1 MTYTKWLIK
10 IIMYKSVIVFSIL
23 FLCLFPLRAQEQ
35 RDTLEASRVTSDMM
49 RSISFSQTG
58 HERMEAL
65 KFELAPVLGSPDIIR
80 TLQGLPGVA
89 MGNEMSSGLYVRG
102 GDGSDN
108 LYLFDGAPVWQT
120 AHMGG
125 MFSVINS
132 DILDNVDVYKSG
144 FPARFGGKISSVED
158 ISVKAGDFYQ
168 KHVKY
173 SLGLTDGRVTL
184 EGPFRNKKTSY
195 LVSLR
200 QNWMSLMTRPT
211 FKIASNLFPD
221 RMTNYLSDGWYG
233 FTEMDGKISTRLSS
247 TSTFEFSILA
257 DVDFLRYRD
266 HYGGDEMSWSDH
278 GLKLSSYWGN
288 IVAVAAWKTKP
299 SDKYYSYFRVY
310 YSRGYANIS
319 TRSDY
324 LEDNPYI
331 ERKLVSEEGNYSGIG
346 NPGLRWDSVYILG
359 RGARLRF
366 GVEGD
371 CYISSPHRIYS
382 YEEKQRRK
390 HPEDPEKEE
399 KTMSVL
405 NQKDLDRKMHYS
417 SESLA
422 GYASFEWTPVRWFSS
437 DVGFRYDTYFAK
449 GKTYSYPE
457 PRLAMSLKPV
467 NSIVIK
473 ASYAK
478 MFQPLHML
486 SSSSFDFPGNCW
498 MSSTKLVQPAV
509 GDQIAVG
516 MEYSGNNGWIFG
528 IEAYMKNTDHLH
540 EYGGPVLIYPPL
552 DEWENQYLDGKGRAR
567 GIETSVSKEG
577 ERISFAA
584 SYTYSISERLFE
596 DLYDGWY
603 PDRFD
608 NRNSIH
614 LSLRYRVLNGEVF
627 ADWFYHGGNRITVP
641 EYYYPTDSPEDYAR
655 NGYYSQFDLAGA
667 PYPNNWRLPSYH
679 RLDIGYSQYGKTKR
693 GKSRVISVG
702 LYNAYNRK
710 NVNFARVDKGIATQS
725 PSILYVSAFP
735 IMPTLRWSY
744 SF

>member
-1 MTYTKWLIK
+1 MAIGK
-10 IIMYKSVIVFSIL
+10 KSSISIL
-23 FLCLFPLRAQEQ
+23 VSILLLCSFQLRAQEQ

-125 MFSVINS
+125 VFSVINS

-158 ISVKAGDFYQ
+158 ISVKAGDFDQ
-168 KHVKY
+168 KHIKY

-184 EGPFRNKKTSY
+184 EGPFMNKKTSY

-233 FTEMDGKISTRLSS
+233 FTEMDGKVSTRLSS

-405 NQKDLDRKMHYS
+405 NQKDLYRKMHYS

-437 DVGFRYDTYFAK
+437 DVGFRYDTYFAE

-577 ERISFAA
+577 GRISFAA

-641 EYYYPTDSPEDYAR
+641 EYYYPSDSPEDYAR

>member
-1 MTYTKWLIK
+1 MAIGK
-10 IIMYKSVIVFSIL
+10 KSSISVLVSIL
-23 FLCLFPLRAQEQ
+23 LLCSFQLRAQEQ

-125 MFSVINS
+125 MFSVVNS

-144 FPARFGGKISSVED
+144 FPSRFGGKISSVED
-158 ISVKAGDFYQ
+158 ISVKAGDFDQ
-168 KHVKY
+168 KHVNY

-211 FKIASNLFPD
+211 FKIAGNLFPD

-233 FTEMDGKISTRLSS
+233 FTEMDGKVSTRLSG
-247 TSTFEFSILA
+247 TSTLEFSILA
-257 DVDFLRYRD
+257 DVDFLRYQD
-266 HYGGDEMSWSDH
+266 HYGGDETSWSDH
-278 GLKLSSYWGN
+278 SLKLSSYWGN
-288 IVAVAAWKTKP
+288 LVAVAAWKTRL
-299 SDKYYSYFRVY
+299 SDMYYSYLRVY

-324 LEDNPYI
+324 LDDNPYV

-371 CYISSPHRIYS
+371 GYISSPHRIYS

-390 HPEDPEKEE
+390 HPEDPAKEE

-405 NQKDLDRKMHYS
+405 GQKDLDRKMHYS

-437 DVGFRYDTYFAK
+437 DVGFRYDAYFTE
-449 GKTYSYPE
+449 GKTYGCPE
-457 PRLAMSLKPV
+457 PRLAMSLRPI

-516 MEYSGNNGWIFG
+516 MEFSGNNGWNLG

-577 ERISFAA
+577 RRISFAA

-596 DLYDGWY
+596 DFYDGWY

-614 LSLRYRVLNGEVF
+614 LSLRYHVLNGEVF

-641 EYYYPTDSPEDYAR
+641 EYYYPTDSPEDYAI
-655 NGYYSQFDLAGA
+655 NGYYSRFDLAGA

-725 PSILYVSAFP
+725 PSIIYVSAFP

>member
-1 MTYTKWLIK
+1 MPMNRSFT
-10 IIMYKSVIVFSIL
+10 IIPLLLLCSVIAL
-23 FLCLFPLRAQEQ
+23 AQEQ
-35 RDTLEASRVTSDMM
+35 MDTIKASKVTSDLM
-49 RSISFSQTG
+49 RTISFSQTG
-58 HERMEAL
+58 HERMESL
-65 KFELAPVLGSPDIIR
+65 RFEVAPVLGSPDIIR

-108 LYLFDGAPVWQT
+108 LYMFDGAPVWQT

-125 MFSVINS
+125 MFSVVNS

-144 FPARFGGKISSVED
+144 FPSRFGGKISSVED
-158 ISVKAGDFYQ
+158 ISVKVGDFDQ

-173 SLGLTDGRVTL
+173 SIGLTDGRITL
-184 EGPFRNKKTSY
+184 DGPFKNKKTSY

-200 QNWMSLMTRPT
+200 QNWMSLFTKPA
-211 FKIASNLFPD
+211 FKAAGNLFPD

-233 FTEMDGKISTRLSS
+233 FTEIDGKISKRLSG
-247 TSTFEFSILA
+247 TSSLEFSLLA
-257 DVDFLRYRD
+257 NVDFIKYSD
-266 HYGGDEMSWSDH
+266 HYGGDETSWSDH
-278 GLKLSSYWGN
+278 GLNLSSNWGN
-288 IVAVAAWKTKP
+288 IVAVAAWKTKLA
-299 SDKYYSYFRVY
+299 DMFYSYLRVY
-310 YSRGYANIS
+310 YSRGYASIS

-324 LEDNPYI
+324 YDDNPFV
-331 ERKLVSEEGNYSGIG
+331 EQKLVSIESNDSGIG
-346 NPGLRWDSVYILG
+346 NPGLRWDSVYLLG

-366 GVEGD
+366 GVEGNG
-371 CYISSPHRIYS
+371 YISSPHRIYS
-382 YEEKQRRK
+382 YEEKKRYK
-390 HPEDPEKEE
+390 HPENPSMEE
-399 KTMSVL
+399 NKMSVIA
-405 NQKDLDRKMHYS
+405 QKDLDRTMHYS
-417 SESLA
+417 SKSVA

-437 DVGFRYDTYFAK
+437 DVGFRYDAYFAK
-449 GKTYSYPE
+449 GMTFGYPE
-457 PRLAMSLKPV
+457 PRLAVSIRPV
-467 NSIVIK
+467 YSVALK
-473 ASYAK
+473 ASYSR
-478 MFQPLHML
+478 MYQPLHML

-498 MSSTKLVQPAV
+498 LPSTKLVQPAV
-509 GDQIAVG
+509 GNQIAVG
-516 MEYSGNNGWIFG
+516 IEYSGNDGWNAG
-528 IEAYMKNTDHLH
+528 IEAYLKNTDHLH

-552 DEWENQYLDGKGRAR
+552 DEWENNYLDGKGRAR

-577 ERISFAA
+577 KRITFAA
-584 SYTYSISERLFE
+584 SYSYSISERLIE
-596 DLYDGWY
+596 DFYDGWF

-608 NRNSIH
+608 NRHSVH
-614 LSLRYRVLNGEVF
+614 LSFRYRVLNGEVS

-641 EYYYPTDSPEDYAR
+641 EYYYPTDSPEEYAI
-655 NGYYSQFDLAGA
+655 NGYYSQFNLAGA

-725 PSILYVSAFP
+725 PSIIYVSAFP

>member
-1 MTYTKWLIK
+1 MAIGK
-10 IIMYKSVIVFSIL
+10 KSSISIL
-23 FLCLFPLRAQEQ
+23 VSILLLCSFQLRAQEQ

-158 ISVKAGDFYQ
+158 ISVKAGDFDQ
-168 KHVKY
+168 KHIKY

-233 FTEMDGKISTRLSS
+233 FTEMDGKISTRLSG
-247 TSTFEFSILA
+247 TSNLDFSILA

-266 HYGGDEMSWSDH
+266 HYGGDETSWSDH

-299 SDKYYSYFRVY
+299 SDMYYSYFRVY
-310 YSRGYANIS
+310 YSRGYASIS

-324 LEDNPYI
+324 LDDNPYI

-366 GVEGD
+366 GIEGD

-437 DVGFRYDTYFAK
+437 DVGFRYDTYFAE

-457 PRLAMSLKPV
+457 PRLAMSLRPV
-467 NSIVIK
+467 NSIVLK

-516 MEYSGNNGWIFG
+516 MEYSGNNGWNLG

-577 ERISFAA
+577 GRISFAA

-614 LSLRYRVLNGEVF
+614 LSLRCHVLNGEVF

>member
-1 MTYTKWLIK
+1 MAKQSRISVLI
-10 IIMYKSVIVFSIL
+10 SIL
-23 FLCLFPLRAQEQ
+23 LLCSLQLRAQEQ

-65 KFELAPVLGSPDIIR
+65 KFDLAPVMGSPDIIR

-125 MFSVINS
+125 MFSVVNS
-132 DILDNVDVYKSG
+132 DILLNVDVYKSG
-144 FPARFGGKISSVED
+144 FPSRFGGKISSVED
-158 ISVKAGDFYQ
+158 ISVKAGDFDQ
-168 KHVKY
+168 KHIKY
-173 SLGLTDGRVTL
+173 SFGLTDGRITL

-200 QNWMSLMTRPT
+200 QNWMSLLTRPA
-211 FKIASNLFPD
+211 FKAAGNLFPD

-233 FTEMDGKISTRLSS
+233 FTEIDGKISKRLSG
-247 TSTFEFSILA
+247 TSTLEFSLLA
-257 DVDFLRYRD
+257 DVDFLKYGD
-266 HYGGDEMSWSDH
+266 HYGGDGTSWSDH
-278 GLKLSSYWGN
+278 GLKLSSNWGN
-288 IVAVAAWKTKP
+288 LVAVASWKTNP
-299 SDKYYSYFRVY
+299 SDRLYSYLRVY
-310 YSRGYANIS
+310 YSRGYASIS

-324 LEDNPYI
+324 LDDNPYV
-331 ERKLVSEEGNYSGIG
+331 ERQLVSVEGNNSGIG
-346 NPGLRWDSVYILG
+346 NPGLRWDSVFIMG

-366 GVEGD
+366 GVEGNG
-371 CYISSPHRIYS
+371 YISSPHRIYS
-382 YEEKQRRK
+382 YEEKKRQK
-390 HPEDPEKEE
+390 HPENPALEE
-399 KTMSVL
+399 KTMSVTA
-405 NQKDLDRKMHYS
+405 QKDLDRTMHYS
-417 SESLA
+417 SGSVA

-437 DVGFRYDTYFAK
+437 DAGFRYDAYYANGTTY
-449 GKTYSYPE
+449 GYPE
-457 PRLAMSLKPV
+457 PRLAVSLRPV
-467 NSIVIK
+467 NPIAIK
-473 ASYAK
+473 ASYAR
-478 MFQPLHML
+478 MFQPLHKL

-498 MSSTKLVQPAV
+498 MPSTNLVQPAV
-509 GDQIAVG
+509 GDQVAVG
-516 MEYSGNNGWIFG
+516 MEYSGENGWKVG
-528 IEAYMKNTDHLH
+528 IEAYLKNTDHLH

-552 DEWENQYLDGKGRAR
+552 DEWETLFVDGKGRAR
-567 GIETSVSKEG
+567 GIESSVSKEG

-584 SYTYSISERLFE
+584 SYSYSISERLFE
-596 DLYDGWY
+596 DFYDGWF

-608 NRNSIH
+608 NRHSIH
-614 LSLRYRVLNGEVF
+614 LSFRYRVLNGEVF
-627 ADWFYHGGNRITVP
+627 ADWFYHGGNRMTVP
-641 EYYYPTDSPEDYAR
+641 EYYYPTDSPEEYAI

-725 PSILYVSAFP
+725 PSIIYVSAFP

>member
-1 MTYTKWLIK
+1 MAIGK
-10 IIMYKSVIVFSIL
+10 KSSISIL
-23 FLCLFPLRAQEQ
+23 VSILLLCSFQLRAQEQ

-125 MFSVINS
+125 VFSVINS

-184 EGPFRNKKTSY
+184 EGPFMNKKTSY

-233 FTEMDGKISTRLSS
+233 FTEMDGKVSTRLSS

-405 NQKDLDRKMHYS
+405 NQKDLYRKMHYS

-437 DVGFRYDTYFAK
+437 DVGFRYDTYFAE

-577 ERISFAA
+577 GRISFAA

>member
-1 MTYTKWLIK
+1 MAIGK
-10 IIMYKSVIVFSIL
+10 KSSISVLVSIL
-23 FLCLFPLRAQEQ
+23 LLCSFQLRAQEQ

-125 MFSVINS
+125 MFSVVNS

-144 FPARFGGKISSVED
+144 FPSRFGGKISSVED
-158 ISVKAGDFYQ
+158 ISVKAGDFDQ
-168 KHVKY
+168 KHVNY

-211 FKIASNLFPD
+211 FKIAGNLFPD

-233 FTEMDGKISTRLSS
+233 FTEMDGKVSTRLSG
-247 TSTFEFSILA
+247 TSTLEFSILA
-257 DVDFLRYRD
+257 DVDFLRYQD
-266 HYGGDEMSWSDH
+266 HYGGDETSWSDH
-278 GLKLSSYWGN
+278 SLKLSSYWGN
-288 IVAVAAWKTKP
+288 LVAVAAWKTRL
-299 SDKYYSYFRVY
+299 SDMYYSYLRVY

-324 LEDNPYI
+324 LDDNPYV

-346 NPGLRWDSVYILG
+346 NPGLRWDSVYTLG

-371 CYISSPHRIYS
+371 GYISSPHRIYS

-390 HPEDPEKEE
+390 HPEDPAKEE

-405 NQKDLDRKMHYS
+405 GQKDLDRKMHYS

-437 DVGFRYDTYFAK
+437 DVGFRYDAYFTE
-449 GKTYSYPE
+449 GKTYGCPE
-457 PRLAMSLKPV
+457 PRLAMSLRPI

-516 MEYSGNNGWIFG
+516 MEFSGNNGWNLG

-577 ERISFAA
+577 RRISFAA

-596 DLYDGWY
+596 DFYDGWY

-614 LSLRYRVLNGEVF
+614 LSLRYHVLNGEVF

-641 EYYYPTDSPEDYAR
+641 EYYYPTDSPEDYAI

-725 PSILYVSAFP
+725 PSIIYVSAFP